1 MALGGWRSA
10 LRLALLGWLVLP
22 AMGLDWV
29 VASLYNGTDSCD
41 ANLLVENYQLNDPVD
56 ICSGWR
62 RSYHVI
68 NSSSLYEVLWQ
79 DESCTSVLKSP
90 MTNRTMEGISFSKSK
105 YTLGECSTLDRG
117 SRYVGQIWSV
127 KHLDWREDI
136 FFFLSLTF
144 LLKQTCVSVPSS
156 ICSTRNPSC
165 QA

>member
-136 FFFLSLTF
+136 FFFPVLD
-144 LLKQTCVSVPSS
+144 LLAQTDVCFCSVKHLF
-156 ICSTRNPSC
+156 N
-165 QA
+165 